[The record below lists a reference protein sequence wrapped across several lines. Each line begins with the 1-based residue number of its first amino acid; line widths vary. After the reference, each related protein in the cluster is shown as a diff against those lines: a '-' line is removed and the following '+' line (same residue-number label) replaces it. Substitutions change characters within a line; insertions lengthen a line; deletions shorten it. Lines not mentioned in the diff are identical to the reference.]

1 MDFVTDEKNLT
12 KKFTQIDGKIQLCQ
26 KKNQEFNWHGDFVFQ
41 SEKEAEEKQIPDLE
55 KYFLSEK
62 VRKYVLS
69 MD

>member
-1 MDFVTDEKNLT
+1 MTDEKNRT
-12 KKFTQIDGKIQLCQ
+12 KKFTQIDGEIQLCQ

-41 SEKEAEEKQIPDLE
+41 SEEEAEVEQIPDLE